1 MEVYMSLNSIV
12 PQAKDLWKEG
22 DDKRDHNGAILISA
36 KSELKKSSEKTPICT
51 KHKAIGM
58 CE

>member
-1 MEVYMSLNSIV
+1 MSLNSIV